1 MTNKKEE
8 IKQMSRV
15 ARWNHAVSQIET
27 AIETIKSLNAE
38 YEDWKMNLEGAE
50 NADNLMQGATYEKLE
65 ALEIVGVETI
75 CDDFEYP
82 LNELKEVDLPRGFGR
97 D

>member
-1 MTNKKEE
+1 MVKNK
-8 IKQMSRV
+8 SRV
-15 ARWNHAVSQIET
+15 ARWQGAIAQIEEGI
-27 AIETIKSLNAE
+27 AILKTLNTE

-65 ALEIVGVETI
+65 ELEGLGIEGL

-82 LNELKEVDLPRGFGR
+82 LEALKEANLPRGFGR